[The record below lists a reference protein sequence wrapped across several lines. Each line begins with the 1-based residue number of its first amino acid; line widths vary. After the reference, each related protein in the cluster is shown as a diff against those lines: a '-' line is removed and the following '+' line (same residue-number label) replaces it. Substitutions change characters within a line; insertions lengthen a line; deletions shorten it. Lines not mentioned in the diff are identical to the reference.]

1 VSIAGASDLNER
13 ADLRLGAAG
22 VAPAF
27 RQVAGAGRVCFWHG
41 GSIWIGR
48 SVGRTEWH
56 AHHAIQIALA
66 LDGVCTLRGA
76 RDSVWAEFGA
86 AIVRSHRPHQF
97 EADGVTMAHLFVE
110 PESAEGRALRE
121 RFAADIAP
129 LPEAQRESMTRLMRA
144 ACRDEA
150 SADAVIAAA
159 RQAIAELSGGVAPRA
174 AFDPRVARAIAH
186 VRAHLHA
193 PLSLADAAAAA
204 ALSPGRFRHLFV
216 QQTGTAFRAHVLWLR
231 LIEATEAAMAG
242 ASWTQAAH
250 QAGFADSAHLSR
262 TFKRMF
268 GVVPA
273 TLMRP

>member
-1 VSIAGASDLNER
+1 VSIADPSGLNER
-13 ADLRLGAAG
+13 ADLR
-22 VAPAF
+22 PAF

-41 GSIWIGR
+41 GSVWIGR

-56 AHHAIQIALA
+56 DHHAIQIALA
-66 LDGVCTLRGA
+66 LDGVCLFRGA
-76 RDSVWAEFGA
+76 SDSAWTEFDG
-86 AIVRSHRPHQF
+86 AIVRSHRHHQF
-97 EADGVTMAHLFVE
+97 EADGVTVAQLFVE

-129 LPEAQRESMTRLMRA
+129 LPEAQRASMTRLMREVCA
-144 ACRDEA
+144 DEA
-150 SADAVIAAA
+150 SADAVVAAA
-159 RQAIAELSGGVAPRA
+159 RAAIAELAGSAAPRLG
-174 AFDPRVARAIAH
+174 FDPRVAKAIEH
-186 VRAHLHA
+186 VRAHLRA

-204 ALSPGRFRHLFV
+204 ALSPSRLRHLFV
-216 QQTGTAFRAHVLWLR
+216 QQTGTAFRAYVLWLR
-231 LIEATEAAMAG
+231 LLAATEAAMAG

-250 QAGFADSAHLSR
+250 EAGFADSAHLSR